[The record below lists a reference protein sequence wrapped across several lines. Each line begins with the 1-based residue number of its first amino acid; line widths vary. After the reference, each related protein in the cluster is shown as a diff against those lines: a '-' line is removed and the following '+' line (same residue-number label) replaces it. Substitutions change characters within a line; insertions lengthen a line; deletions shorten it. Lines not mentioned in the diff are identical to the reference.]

1 MTEIIKNLEIMFP
14 NGPKRK
20 QIVSLCV
27 LTFQLSL
34 ETLEELLGIDKEIL
48 YNNLAVANDN
58 LGSHIDF
65 IFKHYCETQ
74 DVAKEKFIKFY
85 ERLLR
90 AFRYRNK
97 KLFIAILSE
106 IDDSYVVNL
115 KNNHKLGSSYTDEE
129 ILMIVKYQ
137 IKYSLT
143 MQSLLNTF
151 HISKKVYTAR
161 LKEILPN
168 YPDLQTK
175 FEFLMDFYRKS
186 SKDKWQRS

>member
-48 YNNLAVANDN
+48 YNNLAVANGN

>member
-27 LTFQLSL
+27 ITFQLSL

-48 YNNLAVANDN
+48 YNNLAVANGN

-168 YPDLQTK
+168 YSDLQTK

-186 SKDKWQRS
+186 SKDEWQRS

>member
-1 MTEIIKNLEIMFP
+1 MLEISKNLEIMFP

-27 LTFQLSL
+27 LAFQLSL

-48 YNNLAVANDN
+48 YNNLAVANGN

-106 IDDSYVVNL
+106 IDDSCVVNL

-143 MQSLLNTF
+143 IQSLLNTF
-151 HISKKVYTAR
+151 HISKKVYSRR

-168 YPDLQTK
+168 YPDLQMK

-186 SKDKWQRS
+186 SKDQWQRS